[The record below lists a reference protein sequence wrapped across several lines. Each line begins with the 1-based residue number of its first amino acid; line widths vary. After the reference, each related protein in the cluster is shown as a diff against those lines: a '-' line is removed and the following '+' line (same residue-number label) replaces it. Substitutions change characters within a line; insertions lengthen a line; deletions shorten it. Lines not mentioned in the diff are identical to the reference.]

1 MPRWLA
7 RTSRLLLF
15 AAGVLHWSIAPA
27 QSPELDAAL
36 TERVTQAPANQRSA
50 LYLEAARA
58 AKLQNLDRAQ
68 ALARLAIEA
77 ATTEAGAAFEALLLL
92 VDLEL
97 TGRKPEAAALNLDAL
112 EQASASDTLRSRQA
126 PVRYLRGR
134 WLRDQRQDDQAL
146 IAFKQAIE
154 LANAN
159 NDDLTAAKALHA
171 EATMLI
177 RQGAQTE
184 AEQLLERALQLNTAA
199 GRERDADANRHYL
212 GLIARDRG
220 DYSWALS
227 LHLEALAHS
236 EARGDQ
242 QGIANSANAIG
253 ILQAHQEQNDQALVY
268 YQKALDAFRE
278 LHDRYGEVNALANI
292 AEIYSA
298 MSRWQEAEQQARLGV
313 EIAVAEKDD
322 DAEALARLILAKALA
337 GQKRYADAEREATR
351 AVELTATLPADLRLQ
366 QALVELAHTYEA
378 QGRLHEEI
386 PLLARALAIAQA
398 TGRSLAQ
405 RDALLDL
412 ARVEKQVGDTAN
424 AYDHLSLAFQLS
436 QSLRDAE
443 MTRQLAEMRAQ
454 HEAETRDAEITAQ
467 QAQIGVLEAQADQQQ
482 RIRYLLALALATAAL
497 LVLALISRART
508 KLAAERELKAQ
519 NALIEKANRELAV
532 AAETDT
538 LTQIPNRRH
547 FQRVLIPAIT
557 AAQANGRRYTLI
569 LIDADRFKSI
579 NDVHGHDC
587 GDDALVAIVN
597 AWRSVL
603 QPDQTMLR
611 WGGEEFLAVVFDLD
625 EQASAALVGRGLA
638 AVRAAKVQGRNGPL
652 ALSVSAGWVC
662 GPWPGAEL
670 GWLLQLADRVMLQ
683 AKRDGRDRGY
693 GMVWREGAATG
704 GALPDALVGL
714 WTPGLRTPTP
724 GLRAPT
730 LR

>member
-1 MPRWLA
+1 MPRWFA
-7 RTSRLLLF
+7 RLSRLLFFVGL
-15 AAGVLHWSIAPA
+15 ALQWSVAPA
-27 QSPELDAAL
+27 QSPQRDAELA
-36 TERVTQAPANQRSA
+36 ERVAQVPANQRSA
-50 LYLEAARA
+50 LYLAAARA
-58 AKLQNLDRAQ
+58 AKLQNLERAQ
-68 ALARLAIEA
+68 VLARSAV
-77 ATTEAGAAFEALLLL
+77 EAGKTDLAAVFEARLLL

-97 TGRKPEAAALNLDAL
+97 TARKPDAAALNLDML
-112 EQASASDTLRSRQA
+112 EQVSTTGTLQSRQA
-126 PVRYLRGR
+126 EVLYLRAR
-134 WLRDQRQDDQAL
+134 WLRDQRQDAKAL
-146 IAFKQAIE
+146 IAFRQAIE
-154 LANAN
+154 LATAN

-184 AEQLLERALQLNTAA
+184 AEHLLERALQLNTAA

-220 DYSWALS
+220 DYSRALS

-236 EARGDQ
+236 DARGDQ

-253 ILQAHQEQNDQALVY
+253 ILQAHEEQNEQALVY
-268 YQKALDAFRE
+268 YQKALGAFRE

-292 AEIYSA
+292 AEIHSA
-298 MSRWQEAEQQARLGV
+298 MGRWQEAERQARLALN
-313 EIAVAEKDD
+313 ISLAERDG
-322 DAEALARLILAKALA
+322 DAEALARLILAQALA
-337 GQKRYADAEREATR
+337 GQRRYADAEREAAR

-378 QGRLHEEI
+378 RGKLREEI
-386 PLLARALAIAQA
+386 PLLARALTIAQA
-398 TGRSLAQ
+398 IGRRLDQ

-424 AYDHLSLAFQLS
+424 AYDHLSAAFKLS
-436 QSLRDAE
+436 QSLRDEE
-443 MTRQLAEMRAQ
+443 MTRRLAEMRAQ
-454 HEAETRDAEITAQ
+454 HEAEKRDAEIAAQ
-467 QAQIGVLEAQADQQQ
+467 RGHIGLLEAQADQQQ
-482 RIRYLLALALATAAL
+482 HIRYLLALALATAAL

-519 NALIEKANRELAV
+519 NALIERANRELAV

-547 FQRVLIPAIT
+547 FQRVLISAIT
-557 AAQANGRRYTLI
+557 AAQANGRAYTLI

-603 QPDQTMLR
+603 QPDQTVLR

-625 EQASAALVGRGLA
+625 ADASAALVERGLA
-638 AVRAAKVQGRNGPL
+638 AVRAAKVQGRDGPL

-670 GWLLQLADRVMLQ
+670 GWLLQLADRAMLQ

-693 GMVWREGAATG
+693 GMVWREGAASV
-704 GALPDALVGL
+704 GALPDALERVGGA
-714 WTPGLRTPTP
+714 WIGDSAER
-724 GLRAPT
+724 
-730 LR
+730 